1 MKRTSLTLAL
11 IALLGSGVAMAQ
23 HAPPPPDQP
32 STMGPSTTTAPP
44 PSYSQSQ
51 SSASSTSDK
60 SDKKSQM
67 KSCIA
72 QQRANNSQLSEHD
85 AKKICKAATG
95 SGSQGEAK

>member
-1 MKRTSLTLAL
+1 MKRLTLAL

-51 SSASSTSDK
+51 SSASAT

-85 AKKICKAATG
+85 AKKICKAATS

>member
-1 MKRTSLTLAL
+1 MKPMSATLAV
-11 IALLGSGVAMAQ
+11 IALLGSGAVMAQ
-23 HAPPPPDQP
+23 HAPPPDQP
-32 STMGPSTTTAPP
+32 STMGPSTTTASPG
-44 PSYSQSQ
+44 YSQSQ

-85 AKKICKAATG
+85 AKKICKAATS